1 MVMLAGEPGIGKS
14 RLAKEFTVYA
24 SLRGAQIL
32 SGRCFESEASIP
44 YHPFIQAIQQY
55 VRARLEDELRQELG
69 TDAPEIARMV
79 SEVRQRIPDIPEVPP
94 QEGEPDRLRMFDS
107 VCNFICNAARANP
120 VVLLLDDL
128 QWADESSLAMLRHVA
143 RGIAAGRVIILGCY
157 RDVELEENHPLVE
170 AIAEL
175 RREPLYQRIVIK
187 GLPLDDVQALLSTL
201 GEQDVPAEFVQEIH
215 GATEGNPLFIE
226 EILRSLV
233 EEGQLVLEEGQWVS
247 RTSGLPEWDI
257 PEGIRDVVKRRISR
271 LSDECLSMLT
281 PASAMPA
288 GFTFDV
294 LKEVTGE
301 DEDRLLD
308 LLDEALRAQVIRE
321 RKGTGSRGTGIYELA
336 HTALRHTIYGELSAP
351 RAVRLHRR
359 IGEAIERVYESSVEP
374 HLADLPYHFFR
385 AASAED
391 VDKAVEYGHR
401 AGERATALLAHE
413 EAARSY
419 RLALRAVDLQ
429 SDRDDDERCRL
440 LLALGEAETKAGQ
453 GDQAVVVIEQALPL
467 VERLDDDLVTRAAL
481 AHEEAVRRSQ
491 HAYSGRS
498 IPILRQAL
506 ERLGEDDST
515 ARTRLLGALAGLP
528 PVGITAEEQIA
539 IGREALAIAERVQD
553 ARGVRASY
561 QALLAALS
569 GPEHLDERLTMAQEL
584 IRLGSEAG
592 DRYAELWGHIRLMI
606 AFLAS
611 GDVDGVDRE
620 LEIIYPRAAE
630 TREPAYIGRRPSWE
644 GMRAAMQGEWD
655 KADRHLE
662 ELLAAFQQVQVAWL
676 FQAATVLMYEIRR
689 AQGRL
694 DELEGPIRAG
704 LEQNP
709 IPAWKGALTLLYCDT
724 GRDADARELLDSF
737 SEDDLQQIPRDW
749 TFVIAICILIWVAR
763 QLADKDRARV
773 LYELLLPYRNQ
784 HVVVGDA
791 VLYFGSAVYNLGLA
805 AATMGDLD
813 EAETLFKEAIEAEGR
828 CRARPYL
835 ARSQYEYATVLV
847 ERGDPVDQEKALE
860 LVNDALA
867 GFQKME
873 MPKDVDRVIALKL
886 RLLGIDTSDTRTSIE
901 AVAATVYVEQPDLRP
916 HAAPDGTVTLLFS
929 DIEGSTPMN
938 ERLGDQRW
946 MELLREH
953 NVLIREQLRSHQGFE
968 VKTEG
973 DGFMVAFQ
981 SARQALQ
988 CAVAMQGAF
997 AQRNES
1003 AEEPVNIRIG
1013 LHTGEPVKEADDF
1026 YGKDVNLAA
1035 RIAGQASGGEIL
1047 VSSLLYELTDSA
1059 GDIDFGEPRDMEMN
1073 GLSGTQR
1080 VFPVNS

>member
-1 MVMLAGEPGIGKS
+1 
-14 RLAKEFTVYA
+14 
-24 SLRGAQIL
+24 
-32 SGRCFESEASIP
+32 
-44 YHPFIQAIQQY
+44 
-55 VRARLEDELRQELG
+55 
-69 TDAPEIARMV
+69 
-79 SEVRQRIPDIPEVPP
+79 
-94 QEGEPDRLRMFDS
+94 
-107 VCNFICNAARANP
+107 
-120 VVLLLDDL
+120 
-128 QWADESSLAMLRHVA
+128 
-143 RGIAAGRVIILGCY
+143 
-157 RDVELEENHPLVE
+157 
-170 AIAEL
+170 
-175 RREPLYQRIVIK
+175 
-187 GLPLDDVQALLSTL
+187 
-201 GEQDVPAEFVQEIH
+201 
-215 GATEGNPLFIE
+215 TEGNPLFIE

-233 EEGQLVLEEGQWVS
+233 EEGQLVLDDGQWVS
-247 RTSGLPEWDI
+247 GTGALPEWDI

-271 LSDECLSMLT
+271 LSDECLSILT

-294 LKEVTGE
+294 MKEVAGE

-321 RKGTGSRGTGIYELA
+321 RKGAGSRATSTYELA

-359 IGEAIERVYESSVEP
+359 IGEAIERVYESSLEP
-374 HLADLPYHFFR
+374 HLADLAYHFYR
-385 AASAED
+385 AAAADD
-391 VDKAVEYGHR
+391 VDKAIEYGRR
-401 AGERATALLAHE
+401 AGERATALLAYE

-419 RLALRAVDLQ
+419 RLALRAVELRTPPSSAVAGRAQDDQ
-429 SDRDDDERCRL
+429 GDDERCRL
-440 LLALGEAETKAGQ
+440 LLALGEAESKAGQ
-453 GDQAVVVIEQALPL
+453 GDEAVNVIEQALDI
-467 VERLDDDLVTRAAL
+467 VEGHDDELATRAAL
-481 AHEEAVRRSQ
+481 AHNEAVLRSR

-515 ARTRLLGALAGLP
+515 ARARLLGALAGLP
-528 PVGITAEEQIA
+528 PIGITGEEQIA
-539 IGREALAIAERVQD
+539 IGREALAIAERLQD
-553 ARGVRASY
+553 APGVRASY

-569 GPEHLDERLTMAQEL
+569 GPEHLEERMTIAREL
-584 IRLGSEAG
+584 IRMGSEAG

-606 AFLAS
+606 ALLAS
-611 GDVDGVDRE
+611 GDIDGVDRE

-644 GMRAAMQGEWD
+644 GMRAAMRGEWD

-676 FQAATVLMYEIRR
+676 FQAATVLMYDVRR
-689 AQGRL
+689 SQGRL
-694 DELEGPIRAG
+694 DELEGILLASPNPG
-704 LEQNP
+704 LGTQSGL
-709 IPAWKGALTLLYCDT
+709 AFLYTAALATVYADM

-737 SEDDLQQIPRDW
+737 SEADLRQIPQDW
-749 TFVIAICILIWVAR
+749 VYGATICLLISAAR
-763 QLADKDRARV
+763 QLADKERARV
-773 LYELLLPYRNQ
+773 LYELFLPYRNQ

-791 VLYFGSAVYNLGLA
+791 VMYFASAVYHLGLA
-805 AATMGDLD
+805 AATMGNLD
-813 EAETLFKEAIEAEGR
+813 EAETLFKEAIEAEAR
-828 CRARPYL
+828 CGVRPYL
-835 ARSQYEYATVLV
+835 ARSQYEYAAVLV
-847 ERGDPVDQEKALE
+847 ERGDPADQEKALG

-867 GFQKME
+867 AFQE
-873 MPKDVDRVIALKL
+873 MGMKTDVANCLALKL
-886 RLLGIDTSDTRTSIE
+886 RLLGIDTSDMRTSIE
-901 AVAATVYVEQPDLRP
+901 SVVATVYVEQPDLRP

-953 NVLIREQLRSHQGFE
+953 NVLIREQLRSHDGFE

-988 CAVAMQGAF
+988 CAIEMQRAF
-997 AQRNES
+997 SQRNES
-1003 AEEPVNIRIG
+1003 AEEPVIIRIG
-1013 LHTGEPVKEADDF
+1013 LHTGEPVKDADDF

-1047 VSSLLYELTDSA
+1047 VSSLLKELTQA
-1059 GDIDFGEPRDMEMN
+1059 GGDIEFGEPQDVKMK

-1080 VFPVNS
+1080 VFAVNS